1 MDAAYELKWG
11 TFTGHLRETLH
22 KMFMTNHFTDVTL
35 VCDDQAMIQAHKV
48 VLSASSAV
56 FLNMLRQ
63 NLHAHPVIYLHGV
76 KYSDMEALLSFMYKG
91 EVRIPEDGLKS
102 FMKASKALQM
112 KEIGHDRTFEKEDGA
127 KTDEDHG
134 VSGDGSPD
142 SAVNM
147 ENGVSDTFSGEKEKD
162 PIKQSRA
169 DDAGDKN
176 MENSSMDKD
185 VKKILFKSPTSKT
198 IRNRKYK
205 PRKQRDLENVEIET
219 ITVKSEEGNF
229 DIQEER
235 YRCLICKKLF
245 TRISRVTEHIKT
257 VHEKESNLK
266 SCHLCDFKTSRGDY
280 LKKHIEAHDDNYY
293 YCDICDYSTKWK
305 ATMAKHM
312 KSHNNQ
318 TC

>member
-1 MDAAYELKWG
+1 
-11 TFTGHLRETLH
+11 
-22 KMFMTNHFTDVTL
+22 
-35 VCDDQAMIQAHKV
+35 
-48 VLSASSAV
+48 
-56 FLNMLRQ
+56 
-63 NLHAHPVIYLHGV
+63 
-76 KYSDMEALLSFMYKG
+76 
-91 EVRIPEDGLKS
+91 
-102 FMKASKALQM
+102 M
-112 KEIGHDRTFEKEDGA
+112 KEIGHDPTFEKEDGA

-147 ENGVSDTFSGEKEKD
+147 ENDVSDPFTGVKEKD

-169 DDAGDKN
+169 DDAGDN
-176 MENSSMDKD
+176 DMENSSMDKD

-293 YCDICDYSTKWK
+293 FCDICDYSTKWK

>member
-1 MDAAYELKWG
+1 MDPAYELKWG

-112 KEIGHDRTFEKEDGA
+112 KEIGIDQNFEKEVRA
-127 KTDEDHG
+127 TTTEKDHS
-134 VSGDGSPD
+134 VPGDGSPD
-142 SAVNM
+142 SAVSMDND
-147 ENGVSDTFSGEKEKD
+147 VSEAFSEEKEND
-162 PIKQSRA
+162 PIEQSQA
-169 DDAGDKN
+169 DGCDKD

-293 YCDICDYSTKWK
+293 FCDICDYSTKWK

>member
-1 MDAAYELKWG
+1 MDPAYELKWG

-112 KEIGHDRTFEKEDGA
+112 KEIGHDQTTTIEK
-127 KTDEDHG
+127 DH
-134 VSGDGSPD
+134 SDPGDGSPD

-147 ENGVSDTFSGEKEKD
+147 ENVVSDTFCGGEEEKD
-162 PIKQSRA
+162 PIKESQA
-169 DDAGDKN
+169 DGCDKD

-185 VKKILFKSPTSKT
+185 VKKILLFKSPTSKT

-205 PRKQRDLENVEIET
+205 PRKQQRDLENVEIET
-219 ITVKSEEGNF
+219 ITVKSEQGNF

-245 TRISRVTEHIKT
+245 TRLSRVTEHIKT

-293 YCDICDYSTKWK
+293 FCDICDYSTKWK

>member
-1 MDAAYELKWG
+1 
-11 TFTGHLRETLH
+11 
-22 KMFMTNHFTDVTL
+22 
-35 VCDDQAMIQAHKV
+35 
-48 VLSASSAV
+48 
-56 FLNMLRQ
+56 
-63 NLHAHPVIYLHGV
+63 
-76 KYSDMEALLSFMYKG
+76 
-91 EVRIPEDGLKS
+91 
-102 FMKASKALQM
+102 
-112 KEIGHDRTFEKEDGA
+112 
-127 KTDEDHG
+127 
-134 VSGDGSPD
+134 
-142 SAVNM
+142 M
-147 ENGVSDTFSGEKEKD
+147 ENDVRDTFNGEKEKD
-162 PIKQSRA
+162 SIEQSQA
-169 DDAGDKN
+169 DGCDKD

-205 PRKQRDLENVEIET
+205 PRKQQRDLENVEIET

-293 YCDICDYSTKWK
+293 FCDICDYSTKWK